1 MVLGV
6 IICPIAMAQLR
17 GRVRHGWFKQI
28 FDHLALLAPIN
39 ALMYLLSSVSTR
51 PFVTVDNFAGLRE
64 FDAHCPVIC
73 NEACALIEMRR
84 INASDNADDAGG
96 AGSMRYHLGLD
107 TPNDERCAIWVD
119 GKAFSWRDGVG
130 VLFDEPYMHWVRND
144 TDRSRLILLCDI
156 ERPLRFRWA
165 AALNR
170 AFSRHVMSAAA
181 APNDAGDPTG
191 LIGRLFRISAFL
203 GLHRRRYKLWSPAL
217 YQVTRGALVAG
228 LIALIVWW

>member
-1 MVLGV
+1 
-6 IICPIAMAQLR
+6 
-17 GRVRHGWFKQI
+17 
-28 FDHLALLAPIN
+28 
-39 ALMYLLSSVSTR
+39 
-51 PFVTVDNFAGLRE
+51 
-64 FDAHCPVIC
+64 
-73 NEACALIEMRR
+73 
-84 INASDNADDAGG
+84 
-96 AGSMRYHLGLD
+96 
-107 TPNDERCAIWVD
+107 
-119 GKAFSWRDGVG
+119 
-130 VLFDEPYMHWVRND
+130 MHWVRND

-170 AFSRHVMSAAA
+170 AFSRHLMSAAA

-228 LIALIVWW
+228 LIALMVW